1 MNKIENIL
9 DKLAQSLNIWAVS
22 VWLGGCEDKKI
33 GWENTDNCEL
43 VARLHRA

>member
-9 DKLAQSLNIWAVS
+9 DKLNVWAVS